1 MAMRDTP
8 TPGDAVIAYDLPLTA
23 DGDRTFNAS
32 LGGRVY
38 AFRSYLV
45 PATPRAMWYLDVY
58 DSNYAPLALGRRLVT
73 GSINMLQGYASALLD
88 PIAAVVYTVD
98 GVADPLESLG
108 ASLRVMWFP
117 DKAEDPLQDGEP
129 MDFLME
135 NFKITQEEA

>member
-1 MAMRDTP
+1 MAMRETP

-23 DGDRTFNAS
+23 DGDRTFSVN
-32 LGGRVY
+32 LGGRTY

-45 PATPRAMWYLDVY
+45 PSSPPLWHLDVY
-58 DSNYAPLALGRRLVT
+58 DSNFNPLALGRRLVT
-73 GSINMLQGYASALLD
+73 GSVDMLQGYASALLD

-98 GVADPLESLG
+98 GMADPLESLG

-117 DKAEDPLQDGEP
+117 DKAEDPLQNGEP

-135 NFKITQEEA
+135 NFKITQEEV